1 MNVFVLTTGRT
12 GSLSLERACSHITNY
27 TAAHESRCDKL
38 GTERLNFPDNHI
50 EIDNR
55 LAWFLAQLDE
65 KYGDNAAYI
74 HLIRDEK
81 KVAASYA
88 KRWNRETSVVR
99 AYAYGI
105 LKLQEHQIKNPED
118 ICLDFVQTT
127 NKNIAH
133 FLSSKSKK
141 MTFDISNADTDFKK
155 FWELISAEGNFNEAL
170 AGLKAVHNATGSD
183 KDLNSFW
190 NKSARIIK
198 KLPSFLKNA

>member
-12 GSLSLERACSHITNY
+12 GSLSLERACSYITNY

-38 GTERLNFPDNHI
+38 GSERLNFPDDHI

-55 LAWFLAQLDE
+55 LAWFLGDIEA
-65 KYGDNAAYI
+65 KYGDNAIYV

-81 KVAASYA
+81 KVADSYT
-88 KRWNRETSVVR
+88 KRWNRETSIVR

-105 LKLQEHQIKNPED
+105 LKLQEHQIKEPSA
-118 ICLDFVQTT
+118 ICLDFVEKT
-127 NKNIAH
+127 NRNIVN
-133 FLSSKSKK
+133 FLSDKSRK
-141 MTFDISNADTDFKK
+141 MTFDISNNTVDFKK
-155 FWELISAEGNFNEAL
+155 FWELIEAQGNYEKAFAELN
-170 AGLKAVHNATGSD
+170 AVHNAHGSD

-190 NKSARIIK
+190 NKSLRIAK

>member
-27 TAAHESRCDKL
+27 TAAHESRCNEL
-38 GTERLNFPDNHI
+38 GAERLNFPDNHI

-55 LAWFLAQLDE
+55 LAWFLGDLED
-65 KYGDNAAYI
+65 KYGDDAVYI
-74 HLIRDEK
+74 HLIRDEE

-88 KRWNRETSVVR
+88 KRWNRETSIVR

-105 LKLQEHQIKNPED
+105 LKLQEHQIENPEE

-127 NKNIAH
+127 NSNITR
-133 FLSSKSKK
+133 FLSSKSNK
-141 MTFDISNADTDFKK
+141 MTFDLSRNEVDFKK
-155 FWELISAEGNFNEAL
+155 FWELISAEGDYDL
-170 AGLKAVHNATGSD
+170 AFAELNAKHNATGSD

-190 NKSARIIK
+190 NKSLRIAK
-198 KLPSFLKNA
+198 KLPSFIRNA